1 MSENFVRVL
10 KDTPEYSKKDYVKAL
25 DYAFKKID
33 ELIDSEEGAKALRE
47 IRKKISNT
55 TEGMNPNSIGNGTG
69 CTANVVLI
77 TP

>member
-1 MSENFVRVL
+1 MSEIFVKVL
-10 KDTPEYSKKDYVKAL
+10 KETTEYPKKDYGKAL
-25 DYAFKKID
+25 DSAFKKID
-33 ELIDSEEGAKALRE
+33 ELIDSEEGAKALKE

-55 TEGMNPNSIGNGTG
+55 TDGMNPNSIGNGTG